1 MDHWGLVLSPFS
13 SSLRLCS
20 LANTAP
26 KASTAIQIG
35 RSAELI
41 GPESH
46 TFVLTEDNTDLGDLA
61 DEFAKIR
68 RDIINGDRRS
78 YVVVMEGPVIE
89 VTQNE
94 ENARKEKARRPS
106 TQPIPFLVP
115 LHLLLSLN
123 PSTRLP

>member
-1 MDHWGLVLSPFS
+1 
-13 SSLRLCS
+13 
-20 LANTAP
+20 
-26 KASTAIQIG
+26 
-35 RSAELI
+35 
-41 GPESH
+41 
-46 TFVLTEDNTDLGDLA
+46 VLTEDNTDLGDLA